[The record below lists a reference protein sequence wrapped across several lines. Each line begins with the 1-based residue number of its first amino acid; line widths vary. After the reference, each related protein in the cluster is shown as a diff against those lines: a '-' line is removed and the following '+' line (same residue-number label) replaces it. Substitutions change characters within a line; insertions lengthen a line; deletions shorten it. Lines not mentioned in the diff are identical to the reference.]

1 MSKKKNYKVNPQ
13 VEVVDEKFEASEM
26 PETKEELVVVENND
40 VVTEEVIK
48 VPNKKANQTPKKE
61 LKHYTVYSRNG
72 DRIIVGQ
79 DANGNFEMLFGDF
92 SKVEIGDEIDY

>member
-1 MSKKKNYKVNPQ
+1 
-13 VEVVDEKFEASEM
+13 M

-40 VVTEEVIK
+40 VVTEEVIE
-48 VPNKKANQTPKKE
+48 VPNKKANQMPKKE

-79 DANGNFEMLFGDF
+79 DADGNFKMLFGDF
-92 SKVEIGDEIDY
+92 SKVKIGDEIDY

>member
-13 VEVVDEKFEASEM
+13 VEVVDEKFETSEM
-26 PETKEELVVVENND
+26 PENKEELVVVENND
-40 VVTEEVIK
+40 VVTEEVIE
-48 VPNKKANQTPKKE
+48 VPNKKANQMPKKE

-79 DANGNFEMLFGDF
+79 DADGNFNMLFGDF
-92 SKVEIGDEIDY
+92 SKVKIGDEIDY

>member
-40 VVTEEVIK
+40 VVTEEVIE

-92 SKVEIGDEIDY
+92 SKVKIGDEIDY

>member
-1 MSKKKNYKVNPQ
+1 MSKKKNYKVSPQ
-13 VEVVDEKFEASEM
+13 AEVVDEKFEASEM

-40 VVTEEVIK
+40 VVTEEVIE
-48 VPNKKANQTPKKE
+48 VPNKKANQMPKKE

-92 SKVEIGDEIDY
+92 SKVKIGDEIDY

>member
-13 VEVVDEKFEASEM
+13 VEVVDEKFEASET
-26 PETKEELVVVENND
+26 PETKEELVVIENND
-40 VVTEEVIK
+40 VVTEEVIE

-79 DANGNFEMLFGDF
+79 DADGNFKMLFGDF
-92 SKVEIGDEIDY
+92 SKVKIGDEIDY

>member
-40 VVTEEVIK
+40 VVT
-48 VPNKKANQTPKKE
+48 
-61 LKHYTVYSRNG
+61 
-72 DRIIVGQ
+72 
-79 DANGNFEMLFGDF
+79 
-92 SKVEIGDEIDY
+92 